1 MLTNV
6 GQRSAGPTCQDP
18 RFTFE
23 LYITENLD
31 PLLEMDDVQTQCAEL
46 YKLALRELPNFV

>member
-6 GQRSAGPTCQDP
+6 GQRSAGSTCQDP

-23 LYITENLD
+23 LYIAENLD

-46 YKLALRELPNFV
+46 YKLELRELPNFI

>member
-6 GQRSAGPTCQDP
+6 VQRSARPPCRNPG
-18 RFTFE
+18 FTVE

-31 PLLEMDDVQTQCAEL
+31 PLLEMDNVQIQCAEL
-46 YKLALRELPNFV
+46 YKLELRELPNFV